1 MFIRVVA
8 LLLAIIVLWTGLN
21 TIELRDP
28 AVLSPPQFSVSVF
41 HPGGPPS
48 KPQGSVEHHHLDDQ
62 PSQSL
67 SDPHTDM
74 PILPQQPM
82 MRARSKTSP
91 TKQAAFRQSR
101 VEQPFLSGP
110 LRPPCCAAMQA

>member
-48 KPQGSVEHHHLDDQ
+48 KPQGSVAGGRRRMN
-62 PSQSL
+62 
-67 SDPHTDM
+67 DPASRR
-74 PILPQQPM
+74 P
-82 MRARSKTSP
+82 
-91 TKQAAFRQSR
+91 AA
-101 VEQPFLSGP
+101 E
-110 LRPPCCAAMQA
+110 AA